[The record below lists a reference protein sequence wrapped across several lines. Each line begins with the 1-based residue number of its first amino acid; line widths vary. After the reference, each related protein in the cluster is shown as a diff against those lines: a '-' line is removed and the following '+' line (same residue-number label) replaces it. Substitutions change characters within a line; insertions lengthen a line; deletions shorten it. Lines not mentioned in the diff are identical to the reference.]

1 MTSQPDSIESAINGR
16 ASKQTAGLLN
26 RETAWLANPQ
36 WWIVLSFAVSRLA
49 YYLVGIRFQTRY
61 LSENFQFIDLAL
73 LRTRLWESLFYFHMQ
88 PPLQNALVGILVK
101 AFPVHYGGAMHIL
114 FVAMGLGSSLLIFR
128 LMQRLQVATR
138 LALALTIAFTVSPG
152 TVLWENFPSYEYP
165 MMFLLLSWVAIFHK
179 LIERP
184 SFWLSFGFFGIF
196 ACLGWIRAL
205 YHLYF
210 MLASI
215 PLIAWFVGR
224 NRKGVAAG
232 AIVPCLLVLGLYVKN
247 LEVFGFFGASS
258 WFGFAN
264 ATCTIHQL
272 SPDQREALISRGL
285 LLPIA
290 RVEAPSLVPEYAPYV
305 SVKATGIPVLDDA
318 IKSDGG
324 LNTNNMVYLKA
335 DPLYRQASRQVLAN
349 APQAYLQ
356 SVVIAWFCYFLP
368 PTSFFQFAELR
379 QSIQPFDR
387 LVNIVV
393 FGQFHETTGKGLRAL
408 KAEGHTLSLVLY
420 TGSFLIVVL
429 PLLLCWSMI
438 ALWRAARREGDKIK
452 AGLIAFIL
460 GNILFVMLTT
470 NFLSS
475 FENNRYRFPT
485 DCLYLILL
493 ATFLQSLSN
502 WRAAKRPTF

>member
-1 MTSQPDSIESAINGR
+1 MTSKPEQMVSPNEGR
-16 ASKQTAGLLN
+16 ILKQSTPLSGGGA
-26 RETAWLANPQ
+26 AWLRDPRP
-36 WWIVLSFAVSRLA
+36 WIVLSFVISRFA
-49 YYLVGIRFQTRY
+49 YYLAGIRFQTRY

-88 PPLQNALVGILVK
+88 PPLQNAVVGILVK
-101 AFPVHYGGAMHIL
+101 AFPAHYGNALHIL
-114 FVAMGLGSSLLIFR
+114 FMALGLGSSLFIFR
-128 LMQRLQVATR
+128 LMRQLRVAAG
-138 LALALTIAFTVSPG
+138 LALALTIAFMVNPG

-165 MMFLLLSWVAIFHK
+165 MMFLLLAWAAVFHK

-184 SFWLSFGFFGIF
+184 GFWLSFGFFGIF

-205 YHLYF
+205 YHFYF

-215 PLIAWFVGR
+215 PVIVWFVGR
-224 NRKGVAAG
+224 NRKAIAAG

-247 LEVFGFFGASS
+247 FEVFGFFGASS

-272 SPDQREALISRGL
+272 SPEQREDLISRGL

-290 RVEAPSLVPEYAPYV
+290 RVEAPSPVPEYAPYI

-318 IKSDGG
+318 VKSDGG
-324 LNTNNMVYLKA
+324 INTNNIVYLKA

-349 APQAYLQ
+349 APRAYLQ

-368 PTSFFQFAELR
+368 PTSFFQFADLR
-379 QSIQPFDR
+379 EPIQPSDR
-387 LVNIVV
+387 LVNIVA

-408 KAEGHTLSLVLY
+408 KGEGHTLSLILY
-420 TGSFLIVVL
+420 TGSFLIVAL
-429 PLLLCWSMI
+429 PLLLCWGMI
-438 ALWRAARREGDKIK
+438 ALWRAARKEGDKIK
-452 AGLIAFIL
+452 TGLIAFIL

-493 ATFLQSLSN
+493 GTFIQSVSN
-502 WRAAKRPTF
+502 WRAAKRSTF